1 MYPVCLAEVID
12 VMFEKLDGWAPPAVP
27 GGGKKL
33 PLTLSLLALALV
45 GGMVLPRPMGAGI
58 PAVGGRDAAL

>member
-1 MYPVCLAEVID
+1 
-12 VMFEKLDGWAPPAVP
+12 MFEKLDGWAPPAVP

-33 PLTLSLLALALV
+33 PLTLSPLALALV
-45 GGMVLPRPMGAGI
+45 GGMVPPRPMGAGI